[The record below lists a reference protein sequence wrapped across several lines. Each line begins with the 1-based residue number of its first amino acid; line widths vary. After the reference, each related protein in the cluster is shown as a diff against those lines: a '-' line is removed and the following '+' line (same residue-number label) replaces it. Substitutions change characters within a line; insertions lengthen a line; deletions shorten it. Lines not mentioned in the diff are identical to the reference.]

1 VRFSPLNIWIFNHYA
16 IAPAHVGGTRH
27 YDLSKH
33 LVEKGYKVTIFASS
47 FNHFAK
53 EEMVFNESK
62 SHFKTE
68 WIDGVKYV
76 WINTPA
82 YKGSIGRVKNILSYT
97 LKSFKKAISDCHT
110 DKPDIV
116 IGSSVHPLAAIIG
129 YLVSRKAKCKF
140 YFEERDLWPQTFVDF
155 GKISAGNPIAKAL
168 YKLESFLYQKAD
180 RIIVLF
186 DKAKYYVES
195 RGIDQRKV
203 IYLPNGVNLSGY
215 RQLNESVEI
224 DQIFKG
230 LERKFVIVYAGSHG
244 IANHLDPIIE
254 LFSILKNNPEIHLV
268 LVGDGDQKQEMIK
281 RAEQNGISNLTFKDP
296 ISKSEIPYLLSKA
309 NMGIISIMDSPLY
322 KWGFSMNKIYDYMAA
337 GLPIIMIAD
346 PELIGPLRNQEGIHP
361 YQELEAIKNLI
372 CKYKDS
378 PELLKKE
385 GATLRKYVEQ
395 HYSWGNLA
403 VKLENTILEDCEGEI
418 INEKIV

>member
-1 VRFSPLNIWIFNHYA
+1 MNIWIFNHYA

-27 YDLSKH
+27 FDLSKQ

-53 EEMVFNESK
+53 EEMVFNENK

-68 WIDGVKYV
+68 MINGVKYV
-76 WINTPA
+76 WVNTPA
-82 YKGSIGRVKNILSYT
+82 YKGSIGRVKNMLSYT
-97 LKSFKKAISDCHT
+97 LKSFKKAITDCHK

-155 GKISAGNPIAKAL
+155 GKISARNPVAKVL
-168 YKLESFLYQKAD
+168 YKLESFLYKKAD

-203 IYLPNGVNLSGY
+203 MYLPNGVNLSRYLKVKG
-215 RQLNESVEI
+215 SAEI
-224 DQIFKG
+224 DQTFKG
-230 LERKFVIVYAGSHG
+230 LEEKFVIVYAGSHG
-244 IANHLDPIIE
+244 VANHLGPILE
-254 LFSILKNNPEIHLV
+254 LFAKLKSNPEIHLV

-281 RAEQNGISNLTFKDP
+281 KAEQNRISNLTFIDP
-296 ISKSEIPYLLSKA
+296 IPKSEIPYLLSKA
-309 NMGIISIMDSPLY
+309 NMGIISIMNSPLY

-346 PELIGPLRNQEGIHP
+346 PELIGTLKNQEGIHSS
-361 YQELEAIKNLI
+361 QDLEAIKNLI
-372 CKYKDS
+372 CKYKNS
-378 PELLKKE
+378 PKLLEKE
-385 GATLRKYVEQ
+385 GGLLRKYVEQ

-403 VKLENTILEDCEGEI
+403 SKLENTILEDCKKEI